1 MIGAAVDVEID
12 QVFHQSADRPLDV
25 TYSFPL
31 PSKAAVYRC
40 EMIVNGRTIRAKVVE
55 QEAAREIARRKRA
68 EGRRTALVEMERGN
82 LFTLSLGNVQPDD
95 VMVIRFAYFE
105 ELDAWKDELALQ
117 IPFSPGVRYIPGEP
131 LFRTNSGK
139 GATDDTDQV
148 PDASRISPPRIDEMH
163 PDAARL
169 SLSGKLDARDVDLC
183 SISSPTHATAVRP
196 KDNAFEIFLPMNAAV
211 PDRDFVLRWRRAA
224 RPNLLSA
231 AWISSDQ
238 EADYALVQLRAPDE
252 VPGNREGVDIYFLVD
267 RSGSMAGEKW
277 AKTAE
282 ALIAFVNAA
291 AQRDRVWITFFESD
305 YQDFAEK
312 PLERDALLRDPNF
325 QSLAK
330 LGTDGG
336 TELLPALRHVLT
348 IEQRFSTQRRSHVVL
363 ITDGQVGNEEAVLQ
377 AVSGHAFPA
386 HCFGIDHAV
395 NEAFLRQL
403 AGQQRGTCVFL
414 TPNDDL
420 VRPIAILG
428 SRLSRPALT
437 DLTLNGGWE
446 LADTDLP
453 DIHAGQVVFASIRAA
468 SRSSKIDVA
477 GKDAAGRPVTLA
489 LETQAVETDLPRL
502 IWMKHRID
510 SLLQDGKDRE
520 AVALAE
526 KANLVCRGAAF
537 IAWDDAEKVP
547 IAQDEVYQPSFA
559 CRRQVD
565 VQGRYHIV
573 GAKGLFTRSRSL
585 SESNVTEYRSAL
597 FLDDA
602 ILSDAPGLTE
612 KIHLIEQTRR
622 AIESAF
628 CADDAK
634 KLNSIISDWAKHA
647 DEQQVRDALSGLL
660 LECGRGRDATYLR
673 KLLSDFFVALPDPW
687 RTCASAIFGAQ
698 PAKGATVLPQM
709 GES

>member
-1 MIGAAVDVEID
+1 MNTQRIPTAAFGLVAWLEQTRIHLPLKAIDCRFRVIGAAVDVEID

-95 VMVIRFAYFE
+95 VIVIRFAYFE

-238 EADYALVQLRAPDE
+238 EANYALVQLRAPDE

-267 RSGSMAGEKW
+267 RSGSMSGEKW

-547 IAQDEVYQPSFA
+547 IAQNEVYQASFA

-585 SESNVTEYRSAL
+585 SESNVTEYRSAP
-597 FLDDA
+597 FLDDSF
-602 ILSDAPGLTE
+602 LSDAPGLTE

-628 CADDAK
+628 CA
-634 KLNSIISDWAKHA
+634 
-647 DEQQVRDALSGLL
+647 
-660 LECGRGRDATYLR
+660 
-673 KLLSDFFVALPDPW
+673 
-687 RTCASAIFGAQ
+687 
-698 PAKGATVLPQM
+698 
-709 GES
+709 